1 MRLALLRLAVRPLR
15 IIMGLM
21 LLTFAAGYT
30 EKNIYLPLHHFFLK
44 MRIYWLLPFLL
55 VAGCS
60 VYFEPEFNLSDEVR
74 IYQVVDGD
82 TFRIS
87 SGEYVRVIGVNAPD
101 RKEGGYHE
109 ATDYLRQF
117 EGKNVL
123 LEEEGEN
130 RDKFGRLLRHAF
142 VDNKSLAISL
152 LEEGHAEIYGDYGG
166 KYHEE
171 FLSAS
176 G

>member
-1 MRLALLRLAVRPLR
+1 MR
-15 IIMGLM
+15 
-21 LLTFAAGYT
+21 FY
-30 EKNIYLPLHHFFLK
+30 Y
-44 MRIYWLLPFLL
+44 LLPILL

-82 TFRIS
+82 TFIIS
-87 SGEYVRVIGVNAPD
+87 GGDYVRLIGVNAPD
-101 RKEGGYHE
+101 RKEEGYHE

-117 EGKNVL
+117 EGKLIVL
-123 LEEEGEN
+123 EQEGEN
-130 RDKFGRLLRHAF
+130 RDGFGRLLRHAS
-142 VDNKSLAISL
+142 VDNKSLAVSL
-152 LEEGHAEIYGDYGG
+152 LEEDHAEFYADYDG

-171 FLSAS
+171 FVSAL